1 MIVNPIGKYYNIRLL
16 DQLLILDKITISQ
29 SCGLHKLHASNTI
42 VASVILLLCHTGK
55 PGST

>member
-29 SCGLHKLHASNTI
+29 SRGLHKLHASNTI
-42 VASVILLLCHTGK
+42 VASVILLLII
-55 PGST
+55 